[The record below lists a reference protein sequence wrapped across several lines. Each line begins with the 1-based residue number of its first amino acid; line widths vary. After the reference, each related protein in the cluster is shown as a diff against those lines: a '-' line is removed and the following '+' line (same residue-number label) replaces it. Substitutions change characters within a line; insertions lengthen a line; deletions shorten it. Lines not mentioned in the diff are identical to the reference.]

1 MYKLIIGCSSCGFI
15 PFRFEQEFIVGGLTE
30 FEISTI
36 TSSFSATCVERAIA
50 KADLYVTIKNL
61 KTNRRSGV
69 AGFEI
74 PISYENILA
83 VLENIACRHLG
94 GQYV

>member
-1 MYKLIIGCSSCGFI
+1 MYKFIIGCSSCGFI
-15 PFRFEQEFIVGGLTE
+15 PFEFEREFIVGGLTE

-36 TSSFSATCVERAIA
+36 TSNFSATCVERAIT
-50 KADLYVTIKNL
+50 KADLYITIKNL
-61 KTNRRSGV
+61 KTNKRSGV
-69 AGFEI
+69 AGFKM

-83 VLENIACRHLG
+83 VLEVIACRHLG